1 MKDLSSVNMPDPIRK
16 RFGYGQLWP
25 LRPACSQNR
34 TGSYMPDP
42 TSRILFSSVSPKK
55 AWVILCKTDLDPIW
69 MAWPG
74 FGSTHLVWKQ
84 AGVQESSG
92 RVSGRTQPA
101 RYQFLTF
108 RRGSVLPKISR
119 IIFSSGRSCLV
130 LAKQIR
136 SGSKPVCKT
145 HPARF
150 WPMLSSR
157 ADLACLLGS
166 VSESKYQRLLS
177 QYKLSDSELHKFVC
191 FPQYFIQSFYFTT
204 VHLIC

>member
-1 MKDLSSVNMPDPIRK
+1 MPDPILK
-16 RFGYGQLWP
+16 RFGYGQL
-25 LRPACSQNR
+25 RPACSHNWP
-34 TGSYMPDP
+34 GWYMPDS
-42 TSRILFSSVSPKK
+42 TSCIRFSSVFPKK
-55 AWVILCKTDLDPIW
+55 EWIILYNTDPDPIW
-69 MAWPG
+69 MAWSG
-74 FGSTHLVWKQ
+74 FGQTHLVWKQ

-92 RVSGRTQPA
+92 QVSGRTQPS
-101 RYQFLTF
+101 RYQFPTF

-136 SGSKPVCKT
+136 SGSKLVCKT

-157 ADLACLLGS
+157 ADPACLLGS